1 MLITESISLQL
12 CKLIFTI
19 ISNQKQ
25 RNSRHWQGEI
35 YRVFSLAMHSSLHI
49 KCLKMQISCRE
60 NTDLHLIKAKCRIL
74 QMQNSEM
81 QNAECRIQGK
91 CKNYQPSVKVKTCFS
106 CLESQILKLQNS
118 LQAQGSEAP
127 LIREFTMVHGKD
139 TYFKQIE
146 TTQL

>member
-1 MLITESISLQL
+1 MDFCLFTSSACLEKEYVFCNLTKVFAKFCKMLITESISLQL

-35 YRVFSLAMHSSLHI
+35 YRVFSLAMHSSLYI

-81 QNAECRIQGK
+81 QNAECRI
-91 CKNYQPSVKVKTCFS
+91 
-106 CLESQILKLQNS
+106 LQMQN
-118 LQAQGSEAP
+118 LG
-127 LIREFTMVHGKD
+127 
-139 TYFKQIE
+139 
-146 TTQL
+146 